1 MMYAHPMKKTL
12 LSLALIT
19 IGLLLVM
26 TQHFAHRIR
35 LSTVYQP
42 DVTAE
47 IEPRT
52 GIVVA
57 TGSGGRI
64 EAGLALMTEG
74 VAERMLISG
83 TGHGVSKADIIRTI
97 AAETEENEALF
108 RQSVICC
115 VDLDQ
120 AVDTIG
126 NAKEADDWANRHHL
140 QTLIL
145 VTADYHMPRALVLFH
160 QHMPQRQIIPHAVA
174 TPSLQLDSKGQTQWW
189 MTPQRVQFLMQ
200 EMLKYHASQWRSVF
214 WA

>member
-1 MMYAHPMKKTL
+1 MVYAELMKKTV
-12 LSLALIT
+12 LSIALIT
-19 IGLLLVM
+19 VAALLVM
-26 TQHFAHRIR
+26 TQHFAHRVR
-35 LSTVYQP
+35 LAAYNQP

-47 IEPRT
+47 IAPNT

-64 EAGLALMTEG
+64 EAGLALMTQG
-74 VAERMLISG
+74 IAERMLISG
-83 TGHGVSKADIIRTI
+83 TGSGVSKADIIRI
-97 AAETEENEALF
+97 IDAESESNQAAF

-126 NAKEADDWANRHHL
+126 NAKEAENWANRHHL
-140 QTLIL
+140 KTLIL

-174 TPSLQLDSKGQTQWW
+174 TPSLQLDAGGHTQWW
-189 MTPQRVQFLMQ
+189 MAPQRVQFLMQ
-200 EMLKYHASQWRSVF
+200 EMLKFHASQWRAVF

>member
-1 MMYAHPMKKTL
+1 
-12 LSLALIT
+12 
-19 IGLLLVM
+19 
-26 TQHFAHRIR
+26 
-35 LSTVYQP
+35 
-42 DVTAE
+42 
-47 IEPRT
+47 
-52 GIVVA
+52 
-57 TGSGGRI
+57 
-64 EAGLALMTEG
+64 
-74 VAERMLISG
+74 MLN
-83 TGHGVSKADIIRTI
+83 GHGVSKADIIRTI

-174 TPSLQLDSKGQTQWW
+174 TPSLQ
-189 MTPQRVQFLMQ
+189 
-200 EMLKYHASQWRSVF
+200 
-214 WA
+214 